1 MGICALTIARPG
13 RSPLTEST
21 SGATLCAESSPT
33 CHNRPVTG
41 SARPHQYCPPFDQL
55 DALER
60 LRIRAVDPAGFALAL
75 PAQGIMQ
82 TRGLEITDPEG
93 VPIAHFTPDRVDGT
107 SATGTPEWLGNPSPR
122 PYERLYLSPAQ
133 VHATTTDETLTVVV
147 DRRLTRKDVTEIR
160 SGSTGRPVLL
170 LVLSGPTMSPY
181 SRGIDLIRRSLE
193 VARGLDSAKVVAVP
207 LDPRIAHAD
216 PALQDEVIS
225 AYAPGPV
232 AWLGPHPTS
241 LSGTETMNRA
251 GASGGLVLFF
261 TGLSGSGKS
270 TIARSVREAVLEE
283 DGRPVSILD
292 GDVVRRHLS
301 AGLTFSPED
310 RETNIRRI
318 GWVAAEIAYHG
329 GLAIC
334 SPIAPYD
341 STRKVVRAMAADRGG
356 DFILVHVSTPVAECA
371 RRDRKG
377 LYAKAQAGE
386 IQDFTGVSAPYEV
399 PTDADLDLDTSSMSV
414 EEARD
419 AVLEHLRERG
429 HLRSA
434 GELEWMI

>member
-1 MGICALTIARPG
+1 MTGPSRAR
-13 RSPLTEST
+13 
-21 SGATLCAESSPT
+21 
-33 CHNRPVTG
+33 
-41 SARPHQYCPPFDQL
+41 QYCPPFDQL

-60 LRIRAVDPAGFALAL
+60 VRVRASLPSEPTLPLEADLLAD
-75 PAQGIMQ
+75 AQRDGV
-82 TRGLEITDPEG
+82 EIVDPEG
-93 VPIAHFTPDRVDGT
+93 VPIARFSPDQMG
-107 SATGTPEWLGNPSPR
+107 SEGPTGTPEWLGNGSPR

-133 VHATTTDETLTVVV
+133 VRSAVDNSALTVVV
-147 DRRLTRKDVTEIR
+147 DRRLNRNDITEIR
-160 SGSTGRPVLL
+160 NASDGRPVLL
-170 LVLSGPTMSPY
+170 LVLCGPTMSPY
-181 SRGIDLIRRSLE
+181 TRGVNLLRRSLE
-193 VARGLDSAKVVAVP
+193 VAKGLTDARVVAVP
-207 LDPRIAHAD
+207 LDPKIAASD
-216 PALQDEVIS
+216 PALQDEVVS

-232 AWLGPHPTS
+232 AWLGTHTTRLP
-241 LSGTETMNRA
+241 GTHTVHGA
-251 GASGGLVLFF
+251 GGSGGLVLFF

-270 TIARSVREAVLEE
+270 TVARAVREAILEE

-329 GLAIC
+329 GAAIC

-341 STRKVVRAMAADRGG
+341 STRKAVRAMATDRGG
-356 DFILVHVSTPVAECA
+356 DFVLIHVSTPVEECA

-386 IQDFTGVSAPYEV
+386 IKDFTGVSAPYEA
-399 PTDADLDLDTSSMSV
+399 PTDADIDLDTSSMTV

-419 AVLEHLRERG
+419 RVLDFLRERG
-429 HLRSA
+429 HLA
-434 GELEWMI
+434 DPTQPEWTI

>member
-1 MGICALTIARPG
+1 MGTCALTIAR
-13 RSPLTEST
+13 RCTCPLTEPT
-21 SGATLCAESSPT
+21 ARAQPPTT
-33 CHNRPVTG
+33 CHNQPVTG
-41 SARPHQYCPPFDQL
+41 PGRPHQYCPPFDQL

-60 LRIRAVDPAGFALAL
+60 LRVRAVEPADFTLPL
-75 PAQGIMQ
+75 PASVDAED
-82 TRGLEITDPEG
+82 RGLEITDPEG
-93 VPIAHFTPDRVDGT
+93 VPIAHFSADQVDGAA
-107 SATGTPEWLGNPSPR
+107 ATGAPEWLGNPSPR

-133 VHATTTDETLTVVV
+133 VRATTTDETLTVVV
-147 DRRLTRKDVTEIR
+147 DRRLTRKDVTEVR
-160 SGSTGRPVLL
+160 RGSTGRPVLL

-216 PALQDEVIS
+216 SDLQDAVIS

-241 LSGTETMNRA
+241 LTGTETMDRA

-270 TIARSVREAVLEE
+270 TVARAVREAVLEE

-301 AGLTFSPED
+301 AGLSFSPED

-329 GLAIC
+329 GMAIC

-341 STRKVVRAMAADRGG
+341 ATRKAVRAMAADRGG
-356 DFILVHVSTPVAECA
+356 DFVLVHVSTPVAECA

-377 LYAKAQAGE
+377 LYAKAEAGE
-386 IQDFTGVSAPYEV
+386 IRDFTGVSAPYEA
-399 PTDADLDLDTSSMSV
+399 PMDADLTLDTSTMSV
-414 EEARD
+414 EDARD
-419 AVLEHLRERG
+419 AVLEHLHERG
-429 HLRSA
+429 HLRGA
-434 GELEWMI
+434 GEPEWMI